1 MILINEISLTNFES
15 IESLHLAF
23 DKQQMTS
30 IRGENGSGKS
40 TLFHAIAF
48 LLFNYKKGDSYRSY
62 VRLGADEAHLEMR
75 ALLDDDT
82 LHYDVT
88 IKAEGRSGTPVVRR
102 VTYRDTV
109 YGTSDYSKFIK
120 ENNLDHLEEIMFL
133 FQDSTSIIEARPS
146 ERAAMLRKL
155 FNLDFSSYANTLR
168 DEQEENKVSAVEYS
182 AILKDLQN
190 RTYERQPL
198 TRETPAALIATWE
211 QRITELDKE
220 ISNLSSFDTQALSEC
235 RRSIA
240 EYQRLLSSEK
250 SKLQMKTSEVSRRQ
264 ASLDTYNR
272 SYAELLGETDRSSY
286 INTINQQLKEL
297 TQQLEELEAE
307 KLRHSNVLADT
318 DKQLSIL
325 GYSIDENKK
334 HLASSSSGVC
344 HACGQSIDSNHLIKL
359 QKEKDELQAKFDTV
373 KLQKT
378 TEEDTIRTLQQA
390 IEENEIKSK
399 KLADSLSQVEN
410 LRLFIESTVAQL
422 TSLQELIETLQ
433 RSIDEYTSKL
443 EQLNETRHTL
453 EVLEQAQEKLRDLR
467 NEKQD
472 LESKIRNANTTIIS
486 NTERKKFNESVTK
499 REKEDTARSR
509 DISDKLNNIQLD
521 MSVNKT
527 CIDIFENK
535 LPNYII
541 LRVCRDLENF
551 INDVVQ
557 KAFPYITVELRAD
570 RSGVN
575 FFYKTDTSDEVIS
588 ISMASGAQKRI
599 VTLAYQIALA
609 TLFNTGSIFLDEI
622 DASMSSVSATIV
634 YDFIASLTTFNQVFF
649 ISHRQESFAA
659 VQDIN
664 PSVVCYSVDAG
675 VYEKES

>member
-15 IESLHLAF
+15 IESLHLVF

-190 RTYERQPL
+190 RTYEKQPL
-198 TRETPAALIATWE
+198 TRETPVALIATWE
-211 QRITELDKE
+211 QRVTELDKE
-220 ISNLSSFDTQALSEC
+220 IGDLSSFDTQALSEC

-264 ASLDTYNR
+264 ASLDTYNK
-272 SYAELLGETDRSSY
+272 SYVELLGETDRSSY

-307 KLRHSNVLADT
+307 KLRHSNVLADA

-334 HLASSSSGVC
+334 HLVSSSSGIC

-443 EQLNETRHTL
+443 EQLNETRYTL

-664 PSVVCYSVDAG
+664 PSVVFYSVDAG